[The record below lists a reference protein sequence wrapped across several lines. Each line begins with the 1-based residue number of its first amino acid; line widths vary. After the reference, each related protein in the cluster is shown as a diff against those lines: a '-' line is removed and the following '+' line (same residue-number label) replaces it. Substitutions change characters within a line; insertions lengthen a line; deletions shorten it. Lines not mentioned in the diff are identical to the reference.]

1 MTGLICIFG
10 RIVLSMSEIN
20 QIKEPVKNEMK
31 EFNEFFKATLKSS
44 VPLLDII
51 MNYILRRKGKQL
63 RPLFVFLSAKM
74 MGSINRSS
82 FTAASLIE
90 LLHTATLIHDDVV
103 DESYERRGFFSINAL
118 WKSKVAVLVG
128 DYLLSKGL
136 LVALDNGEYD
146 ILKIVSDAVK
156 EISEGELYQIQKS
169 KKLDIKEQEYFEI
182 IRKKT
187 ATLIAACTASGAK
200 SVGCSDDELN
210 RMKTFGEHVGVAFQ
224 IRDDLFDYEKNGF
237 VGKPMGND
245 IQEKKLTL
253 PLIYALDQVG
263 FAEKR
268 NVLHLVSKSRKRS
281 DYVSDVI
288 RFVKEQ
294 GGINYSIDV
303 MNEYRNKALEA
314 LSDFPDSD
322 AKSSL
327 KQLVHYTINRKK

>member
-1 MTGLICIFG
+1 
-10 RIVLSMSEIN
+10 MSEIDQIRGPVN
-20 QIKEPVKNEMK
+20 QEMK
-31 EFNEFFKATLKSS
+31 EFNEFFKSTMKSS

-74 MGSINRSS
+74 LGSVNQSS
-82 FTAASLIE
+82 YTAASLIE

-136 LVALDNGEYD
+136 LVALENEEYD
-146 ILKIVSDAVK
+146 ILKIVSDAVR
-156 EISEGELYQIQKS
+156 EISEGELYQIHKS
-169 KKLDIKEQEYFEI
+169 KRMDIKESEYFEI

-200 SVGCSDDELN
+200 SVGCSDDELE
-210 RMKTFGEHVGVAFQ
+210 RMKTFGELVGVAFQ

-268 NVLHLVSKSRKRS
+268 SILQLVSKSRKRS
-281 DYVSDVI
+281 DHVSDVI
-288 RFVKEQ
+288 QFVKNN
-294 GGINYSIDV
+294 GGINYSIEV
-303 MNEYRNKALEA
+303 MNQYKYKALDT

-322 AKSSL
+322 AKASL
-327 KQLVHYTINRKK
+327 KQLVQFTINRKK

>member
-1 MTGLICIFG
+1 
-10 RIVLSMSEIN
+10 MSEID
-20 QIKEPVKNEMK
+20 QIKGPVKHEMK
-31 EFNEFFKATLKSS
+31 EFNEFFRATMKSN

-74 MGSINRSS
+74 LGSINRSS
-82 FTAASLIE
+82 YTAASLIE

-169 KKLDIKEQEYFEI
+169 KKLDIKEKEYFEI

-187 ATLIAACTASGAK
+187 ATLIAACTASGAR
-200 SVGCSDDELN
+200 SVGCSDEVLD
-210 RMKTFGEHVGVAFQ
+210 RMKMFGEWVGIAFQ

-253 PLIYALDQVG
+253 PLIYALGQVG
-263 FAEKR
+263 FSEKR
-268 NVLHLVSKSRKRS
+268 HILHLVSRSRKRA
-281 DYVSDVI
+281 DHVADVI
-288 RFVKEQ
+288 HFVKDH
-294 GGINYSIDV
+294 GGINYSIEI
-303 MNEYRNKALEA
+303 MNNYKDKALDV
-314 LSDFPDSD
+314 LSEFPDSD
-322 AKSSL
+322 ARHSL
-327 KQLVHYTINRKK
+327 EQLVHYTINRKK